1 MQIIS
6 TSRTIYILQ
15 HDDNSSAGSLFYS
28 DDSLS
33 EAILTCGKEYSITR
47 QTNGIWITKET
58 GTKKLQAVCKV
69 RIDGTITLNLD
80 NKKNIFKKPL
90 SWKLRFVL
98 LNEEKEEV
106 MALLPSINWQ
116 KETYDF
122 SLQIN
127 EEYTDE
133 CDSFIILQTLHCANC
148 SISMMNGDT
157 VPAIVSTS

>member
-6 TSRTIYILQ
+6 TSRTTYILQ
-15 HDDNSSAGSLFYS
+15 HDDNSSAGSLTYS

-58 GTKKLQAVCKV
+58 CTKILQAVCKV

-98 LNEEKEEV
+98 LNEEREEV
-106 MALLPSINWQ
+106 MALLPSINWL

-148 SISMMNGDT
+148 SSSMMNGDA